1 MSPRLLLAALYLMDI
16 GAVGAWL
23 PFLAVHLDRRGVE
36 GPVIGLLL
44 ATIPVARMLSAPL
57 WSLLADK
64 TRSGR
69 ALLRLA
75 TGGSLLAATGV
86 AVLDLP
92 ALGLGLLLLAFSAFR
107 SPISPLLDTAAVRL
121 LTDAGQ
127 DPAGYGRIR
136 VWGTVGFLAGSAAG
150 AVLTG
155 MEGGGEAAML
165 LALAGWTISTALTWL
180 LPAAAPAT
188 PAPILPALRRLVGS
202 PFLGPMVLALCL
214 HGVGLS
220 FYDTLLA
227 MHLEAL
233 GLSGGLVAA
242 ALGAG
247 LLAEIAVLWWGRGL
261 LKRLGPFRM
270 LSLAGAAGALR
281 WGLMAVV
288 DHPVA
293 LVALQL
299 SHGLVFG
306 WFWVGGVEAMRRHA
320 PEEVRVSAQAL
331 LTVAAYGVGSLLA
344 SSLTG
349 ALLDVV
355 GTRGLFAVAAGLSL
369 VATAGLVLAE
379 RRAPAPVSAPRVTA
393 PPHGGPPDA

>member
-36 GPVIGLLL
+36 GPVIGMLL
-44 ATIPVARMLSAPL
+44 ATIPLARMLSAPA

-75 TGGSLLAATGV
+75 TGGGLLAATGI
-86 AVLDLP
+86 ATLDLP
-92 ALGLGLLLLAFSAFR
+92 AWGLGALLLAFSTFR
-107 SPISPLLDTAAVRL
+107 SPIAPLLDTAAVRL

-136 VWGTVGFLAGSAAG
+136 VWGTVGFLIGSGTG

-155 MEGGGEAAML
+155 MEGGGEAAMG
-165 LALAGWTISTALTWL
+165 LALAGWTVSTALTWL
-180 LPAAAPAT
+180 LPATEPAR
-188 PAPILPALRRLVGS
+188 PAPILPALRRLVRS

-214 HGVGLS
+214 HGIGLS

-233 GLSGGLVAA
+233 GLDGSLVAA
-242 ALGAG
+242 ALAAG
-247 LLAEIAVLWWGRGL
+247 LMAEIAVLWWGRGL
-261 LKRLGPFRM
+261 LHRLGPFRM
-270 LSLAGAAGALR
+270 LSLAGLMGALR

-288 DHPVA
+288 ETPWV
-293 LVALQL
+293 LVPLQM
-299 SHGLVFG
+299 SHGIVFA

-320 PEEVRVSAQAL
+320 PAEVRVSAQSL

-344 SSLTG
+344 SMLTG
-349 ALLDVV
+349 SLLDPL
-355 GTRGLFAVAAGLSL
+355 GTPGLFAVASGLSL
-369 VATAGLVLAE
+369 VATGGLLLAE
-379 RRAPAPVSAPRVTA
+379 RRAPSHPAP
-393 PPHGGPPDA
+393 